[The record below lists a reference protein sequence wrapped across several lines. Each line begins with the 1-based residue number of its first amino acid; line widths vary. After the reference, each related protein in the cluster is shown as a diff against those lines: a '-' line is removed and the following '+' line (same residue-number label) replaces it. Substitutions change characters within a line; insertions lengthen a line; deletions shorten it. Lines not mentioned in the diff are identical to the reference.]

1 MACHVLRDIAFG
13 GELATDRASG
23 RPDLAKSGK
32 ERRWAPAKSPQEV
45 TGFWRANSAAS
56 KWAARNGTG
65 PLEAAAVVVRSGKSQ
80 VLGQLVEKE
89 FQCLQCSLMNPPA
102 AQRCGHC
109 GHSREEQRSRWAEH
123 FNPGEQLELSQL
135 QWQKRLRPR
144 NAKESSDG
152 CSPGSWSREARGC
165 RRHLRCLLLPEEQL
179 LQLRQLLVENRLNL
193 RPEDRPGGAEL
204 RTALEEWGVWHRKLV
219 SPDDFKICSEDDDL
233 TFTNVQPTCPSKI
246 GLLRAEW
253 KEHQVDLRKQQLQA
267 KVDEFLRQNHFADVN
282 EPRITRCGFRYTYPL
297 ALAAQAQDAAMVL
310 MLIRCGA
317 NPMQRDHRNR
327 TLFNYLTDQ
336 DMCVKICQLHLRME
350 AARSHADKRI
360 KSACRK

>member
-1 MACHVLRDIAFG
+1 M
-13 GELATDRASG
+13 
-23 RPDLAKSGK
+23 
-32 ERRWAPAKSPQEV
+32 
-45 TGFWRANSAAS
+45 
-56 KWAARNGTG
+56 
-65 PLEAAAVVVRSGKSQ
+65 
-80 VLGQLVEKE
+80 
-89 FQCLQCSLMNPPA
+89 
-102 AQRCGHC
+102 
-109 GHSREEQRSRWAEH
+109 
-123 FNPGEQLELSQL
+123 
-135 QWQKRLRPR
+135 
-144 NAKESSDG
+144 
-152 CSPGSWSREARGC
+152 
-165 RRHLRCLLLPEEQL
+165 
-179 LQLRQLLVENRLNL
+179 
-193 RPEDRPGGAEL
+193 
-204 RTALEEWGVWHRKLV
+204 
-219 SPDDFKICSEDDDL
+219 
-233 TFTNVQPTCPSKI
+233 FTNVQPTCPSKI